1 MPKKQ
6 RKTVKDIL
14 TWKDLGEM
22 LLSFFAVL
30 GVLASPT
37 LIPTGFKDAG
47 LWLVVASMVIIYV
60 SIYAIII
67 IKGQEVDAMKQSFYH
82 LLSAIIITTVCTIV
96 AGIFYGFIYEK
107 TIEEILVS
115 PLPVAFSVGLLWSG
129 IIDGL
134 KGDK

>member
-1 MPKKQ
+1 MPRKE

-14 TWKDLGEM
+14 TWKDWGEM
-22 LLSFFAVL
+22 ILSFFAVL

-37 LIPTGFKDAG
+37 LIPAGFKDAG
-47 LWLVVASMVIIYV
+47 IWLVVASMGIIYF
-60 SIYAIII
+60 SIYAMIT
-67 IKGQEVDAMKQSFYH
+67 IKGSEKEALKQSFYH
-82 LLSAIIITTVCTIV
+82 LLSALIITSVCTFV
-96 AGIFYGFIYEK
+96 AGVFYGFIFEK
-107 TIEEILVS
+107 TIEEILAS